1 MEPRDQIIALAIKY
15 QGDWVSIFRGLS
27 NKEFLPDDE
36 ARRMIDELNCQA
48 ITIIDDIYP
57 EDLKNVRRPP
67 FVLFYY
73 GDISLIT
80 NIKVNL
86 SVVGSR
92 DFSAYGEKVTKD
104 IVRSLPREINIVSGL
119 ARGIDMIAH
128 RSALDSLHKTI
139 AVLGSGIDVCYPL
152 SNKDLYEEIK
162 QKGLVISEYPPGVL
176 PKDYFFPMR
185 NRIVAGLSRAILITE
200 AKRRSGTMITVLEA
214 LEVGHNVLCVPSGDL
229 LNSGCNLCIKE
240 GAFLVESADDVNRFY
255 RF

>member
-1 MEPRDQIIALAIKY
+1 M
-15 QGDWVSIFRGLS
+15 
-27 NKEFLPDDE
+27 
-36 ARRMIDELNCQA
+36 
-48 ITIIDDIYP
+48 
-57 EDLKNVRRPP
+57 RRPP

-128 RSALDSLHKTI
+128 RSALDSLHKAI

-162 QKGLVISEYPPGVL
+162 QKGLVISE
-176 PKDYFFPMR
+176 
-185 NRIVAGLSRAILITE
+185 
-200 AKRRSGTMITVLEA
+200 
-214 LEVGHNVLCVPSGDL
+214 
-229 LNSGCNLCIKE
+229 
-240 GAFLVESADDVNRFY
+240 
-255 RF
+255 